1 MKGFLSNP
9 DSEPYDNWSQ
19 KKHLKEHFRESIYF
33 SEGEDLRDV
42 ITMTEKKS
50 QILRPYILT
59 EVSGR
64 YRRVPKRAII
74 ETAVIKTADWLIKSD
89 IMSQIPT

>member
-42 ITMTEKKS
+42 VTMTEQKS
-50 QILRPYILT
+50 QILRPY
-59 EVSGR
+59 
-64 YRRVPKRAII
+64 Y
-74 ETAVIKTADWLIKSD
+74 
-89 IMSQIPT
+89 